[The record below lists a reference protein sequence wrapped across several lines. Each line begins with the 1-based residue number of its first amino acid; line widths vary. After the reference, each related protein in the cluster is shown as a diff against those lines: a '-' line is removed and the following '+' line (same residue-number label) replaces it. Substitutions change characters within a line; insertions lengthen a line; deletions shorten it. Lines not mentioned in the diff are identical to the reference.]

1 MKEVPAY
8 LCEHCGKVYL
18 KRHACKKHEEEIC
31 PKNPEIRPL
40 CYSCEHYHEE
50 WDKKELIIYYRES
63 YWGRDTLD
71 KEFNVSTCQHPDNLC
86 KIYNNVK
93 LSDEMR
99 KGLSDY
105 GFVPMPTRKTGG
117 CKFYKAIPD
126 HPYADKQQKSES

>member
-18 KRHACKKHEEEIC
+18 KRHACKKHEEDIC

-50 WDKKELIIYYRES
+50 LMKREIIAYYLET
-63 YWGRDTLD
+63 YFGEDVYE
-71 KEFNVSTCQHPDNLC
+71 KEFNLNTCNHPDNWQKL
-86 KIYNNVK
+86 YNNVK

-99 KGLSDY
+99 EGLSTA

-117 CKFYKAIPD
+117 CKFYKVIPD
-126 HPYADKQQKSES
+126 HPYAEKQQKPES